1 MRGFKI
7 IYIIVKLKI
16 MARLKDGLIGGV
28 SGKIGNVIIS
38 SRYGKEYV
46 KSAPDKVMNPKTK
59 EQVKQRSKFSVT
71 MAFLKT
77 ITPFVRVGFQSASEN
92 RRTPTNAASSYIMKN
107 AFTNDAGNLGL
118 DYSKVLVS
126 MGDLDT
132 SEIIN
137 IEFNGRELTVYWDAN
152 FMVTAKDNDQVMLL
166 VHNSNLGESVF
177 DIGAGKRS
185 HGSAKI
191 VLPNDWKNQDNH
203 IYLAFRSADGKKVS
217 DSVYHKKRPSLNLR

>member
-1 MRGFKI
+1 MAQ
-7 IYIIVKLKI
+7 LKN
-16 MARLKDGLIGGV
+16 GLIGGV
-28 SGKIGNVIIS
+28 TGKIGNVIIS

-46 KSAPDKVMNPKTK
+46 KSAPDKVKNPKTK

-77 ITPFVRVGFQSASEN
+77 MTTFIRVGFQNASED

-107 AFTNDAGNLGL
+107 AFTNDAGNLEL

-137 IEFNGRELTVYWDAN
+137 SEFKDRGFTVYWDKGFKGN
-152 FMVTAKDNDQVMLL
+152 AKDNDQAMLL
-166 VHNSNLGESVF
+166 AYNSNLGESIY
-177 DIGAGKRS
+177 DIGVGKRS

-191 VLPNDWKNQDNH
+191 VLPNNWNNHDIH
-203 IYLAFRSADGKKVS
+203 IYLAFRSADGMKVS
-217 DSVYHKKRPSLNLR
+217 NSVYHKSI

>member
-1 MRGFKI
+1 MAQ
-7 IYIIVKLKI
+7 LKN
-16 MARLKDGLIGGV
+16 GLIGGV
-28 SGKIGNVIIS
+28 TGKIGNVIIS

-46 KSAPDKVMNPKTK
+46 KSAPDKVKNPKTK

-77 ITPFVRVGFQSASEN
+77 MTTFIRVGFQNASED

-107 AFTNDAGNLGL
+107 AFTNDAGNLEL

-137 IEFNGRELTVYWDAN
+137 SEFKDREFTVYWDTVFKGN
-152 FMVTAKDNDQVMLL
+152 AKDNDQAMLL
-166 VHNSNLGESVF
+166 AHNSNLGESIY
-177 DIGAGKRS
+177 DIGVGKRS

-191 VLPNDWKNQDNH
+191 VLPNNWNNHDIH
-203 IYLAFRSADGKKVS
+203 IYLAFRSADGMKVS
-217 DSVYHKKRPSLNLR
+217 NSVYHKSI

>member
-1 MRGFKI
+1 MAQ
-7 IYIIVKLKI
+7 LKN
-16 MARLKDGLIGGV
+16 GLIGGV
-28 SGKIGNVIIS
+28 TGKIGNVIIS

-46 KSAPDKVMNPKTK
+46 KSAPDKVKNPKTK

-77 ITPFVRVGFQSASEN
+77 MTTFIRVGFQNASED

-107 AFTNDAGNLGL
+107 AFTNDAGNLEL

-126 MGDLDT
+126 MGDLDA

-137 IEFNGRELTVYWDAN
+137 SEFKDREFTVYWDTVFKGN
-152 FMVTAKDNDQVMLL
+152 AKDNDQAMLL
-166 VHNSNLGESVF
+166 AHNSNLGESIY
-177 DIGAGKRS
+177 DIGVGKRS

-191 VLPNDWKNQDNH
+191 VLPNNWNNHDIH
-203 IYLAFRSADGKKVS
+203 IYLAFRSADGMKVS
-217 DSVYHKKRPSLNLR
+217 NSVYHKSI

>member
-1 MRGFKI
+1 MAQ
-7 IYIIVKLKI
+7 LKN
-16 MARLKDGLIGGV
+16 GLIGGV
-28 SGKIGNVIIS
+28 TGKIGNVIIS

-46 KSAPDKVMNPKTK
+46 KSAPDKVKNPKTK

-77 ITPFVRVGFQSASEN
+77 MTTFIRVGFQNASED

-107 AFTNDAGNLGL
+107 AFTNDAGNLEL

-126 MGDLDT
+126 MGDLDA

-137 IEFNGRELTVYWDAN
+137 SEFKDRGFTVYWDKGFKGN
-152 FMVTAKDNDQVMLL
+152 AKDNDQAMLL
-166 VHNSNLGESVF
+166 AYNSNLGESIY
-177 DIGAGKRS
+177 DIGVGKRS

-191 VLPNDWKNQDNH
+191 VLPNNWNNHDIH
-203 IYLAFRSADGKKVS
+203 IYLAFRSADGMKVS
-217 DSVYHKKRPSLNLR
+217 NSVYHKSI

>member
-1 MRGFKI
+1 
-7 IYIIVKLKI
+7 
-16 MARLKDGLIGGV
+16 MARLKNGLIGGV
-28 SGKIGNVIIS
+28 TGKIGNVIIS

-46 KSAPDKVMNPKTK
+46 KSAPDKVKNPKTK

-77 ITPFVRVGFQSASEN
+77 MTTFIRVGFQNASED

-107 AFTNDAGNLGL
+107 AFTNDAGNLEL

-126 MGDLDT
+126 MGDLDA

-137 IEFNGRELTVYWDAN
+137 SEFKDREFTVYWDTVFKGN
-152 FMVTAKDNDQVMLL
+152 AKDNDQAMLL
-166 VHNSNLGESVF
+166 AHNSNLGESIY
-177 DIGAGKRS
+177 DIGVGKRS

-191 VLPNDWKNQDNH
+191 VLPNNWNNHDIH
-203 IYLAFRSADGKKVS
+203 IYLAFRSADGMKVS
-217 DSVYHKKRPSLNLR
+217 NSVYHKSI

>member
-1 MRGFKI
+1 MAQ
-7 IYIIVKLKI
+7 LKN
-16 MARLKDGLIGGV
+16 GLIGGV
-28 SGKIGNVIIS
+28 TGKIGNVIIS

-46 KSAPDKVMNPKTK
+46 KSAPDKVKNPKTK

-77 ITPFVRVGFQSASEN
+77 MTTFIRVGFQNASED

-107 AFTNDAGNLGL
+107 AFTNDAGNLEL

-126 MGDLDT
+126 MGDLDA

-137 IEFNGRELTVYWDAN
+137 SEFKEFTVYWDTVFKGN
-152 FMVTAKDNDQVMLL
+152 AKDNDQAMLL
-166 VHNSNLGESVF
+166 AHNSNLGESIY
-177 DIGAGKRS
+177 DIGVGKRS

-191 VLPNDWKNQDNH
+191 VLPNNWNNHDIH
-203 IYLAFRSADGKKVS
+203 IYLAFRSADGMKVS
-217 DSVYHKKRPSLNLR
+217 NSVYHKSI

>member
-1 MRGFKI
+1 
-7 IYIIVKLKI
+7 
-16 MARLKDGLIGGV
+16 MARLKNGLIGGV
-28 SGKIGNVIIS
+28 TGKIGNVIIS

-46 KSAPDKVMNPKTK
+46 KSAPDKVKNPKTK

-77 ITPFVRVGFQSASEN
+77 MTTFIRVGFQNASED

-107 AFTNDAGNLGL
+107 AFTNDAGNLEL

-137 IEFNGRELTVYWDAN
+137 SEFKDRGFTVYWDKGFKGN
-152 FMVTAKDNDQVMLL
+152 AKDNDQAMLL
-166 VHNSNLGESVF
+166 AHNSNLGESIY
-177 DIGAGKRS
+177 DIGVGKRS

-191 VLPNDWKNQDNH
+191 VLPNNWNNHDIH
-203 IYLAFRSADGKKVS
+203 IYLAFRSADGMKVS
-217 DSVYHKKRPSLNLR
+217 NSVYHKSI